1 MLVRKDKLVQEMSQ
15 LLAEFYKNIRMKCM
29 KLSNCHSKER
39 TLLLNMQCKE
49 KKPCF
54 PGEKK
59 KQIKQRRGNHPFLVK
74 GNKKLNPRNKKPEQ
88 ESKKNCFSMTLQVK
102 NLSDKKIPEPEMK
115 PPQIALEL
123 P

>member
-1 MLVRKDKLVQEMSQ
+1 
-15 LLAEFYKNIRMKCM
+15 MK
-29 KLSNCHSKER
+29 R
-39 TLLLNMQCKE
+39 
-49 KKPCF
+49 
-54 PGEKK
+54 K

-74 GNKKLNPRNKKPEQ
+74 GNKKLNPRNKKSEQ